1 MRRYISLLMLFLV
14 AAGCKIGPD
23 YRRPAVD
30 TPAAWRFEEKEAQ
43 DLINTAWWEQFN
55 DPVLNELIAVALK
68 ENKDLMIATA
78 RVEQFLGLYGETR
91 SFLFPQAGAGASAAR
106 ERVTEEGRTSLPDD
120 ANPIDRD
127 YEVLITAAWE
137 LDIWGKLR
145 RATEAA
151 RADLL
156 SSEEARYGVILTLVA
171 SVANTYI
178 DLRRLDRELEIA
190 LRTAKTRDETYQ
202 LFKLR
207 FDGGVIS
214 ELELSQ
220 VASEYEDALATIPQ
234 IEKDIAQVENGLS
247 VLLGNNPAS
256 IQRGKSIDELIPPAV
271 PAGLPSELLERR
283 PDIRQAEEDLI
294 AANARIGVA
303 RGLYFPTISL
313 TGFNGT
319 ASAEFDELFSGPASV
334 WNYGG
339 QLTVPIFTAGGIA
352 GIVKA
357 SEAVQQQALARYRQA
372 IENGFREVDDSLID
386 QQKSRQR
393 LAAQSRQVAA
403 LRTYAGTARLRFDEG
418 YTSYIEVLDAERS
431 LFTVERSYTQ
441 TQAAVLRSL
450 VNLYKAMGG
459 GWVAEADR
467 MTADSAAA
475 APSGEA
481 EKSSTSQ

>member
-1 MRRYISLLMLFLV
+1 
-14 AAGCKIGPD
+14 
-23 YRRPAVD
+23 
-30 TPAAWRFEEKEAQ
+30 
-43 DLINTAWWEQFN
+43 
-55 DPVLNELIAVALK
+55 
-68 ENKDLMIATA
+68 
-78 RVEQFLGLYGETR
+78 
-91 SFLFPQAGAGASAAR
+91 
-106 ERVTEEGRTSLPDD
+106 
-120 ANPIDRD
+120 
-127 YEVLITAAWE
+127 
-137 LDIWGKLR
+137 
-145 RATEAA
+145 
-151 RADLL
+151 
-156 SSEEARYGVILTLVA
+156 
-171 SVANTYI
+171 VANTYI

-190 LRTAKTRDETYQ
+190 LRTAKTREETYQ

-283 PDIRQAEEDLI
+283 PDIRQAEEDLV

-386 QQKSRQR
+386 QQKSRER
-393 LAAQSRQVAA
+393 LAAQARQVAA

-431 LFTVERSYTQ
+431 LFNVERSYAQ
-441 TQAAVLRSL
+441 TQSALLQSL

-459 GWVAEADR
+459 GWVTEADR
-467 MTADSAAA
+467 LTAVGAESVS
-475 APSGEA
+475 SGNA
-481 EKSSTSQ
+481 EK

>member
-1 MRRYISLLMLFLV
+1 MRRYMSLIMIFMI

-30 TPAAWRFEEKEAQ
+30 IPEAWRFEEKAVQ
-43 DLINTAWWEQFN
+43 DLINTAWWVQFN
-55 DPVLNELIAVALK
+55 DPVLNELISIALK
-68 ENKDLMIATA
+68 ENKDLKIATA
-78 RVEQFLGLYGETR
+78 RVEEYLGYYGETR
-91 SFLFPQAGAGASAAR
+91 SALFPQVGASASAAR
-106 ERVTEEGRTSLPDD
+106 ERVTEEGRTSLP
-120 ANPIDRD
+120 AGISPIDRD
-127 YEVLITAAWE
+127 YQGLISASWE

-156 SSEEARYGVILTLVA
+156 SSVEARSGVILTLVA

-190 LRTAKTRDETYQ
+190 RRTVKTREETYQ

-214 ELELSQ
+214 DLELSQ
-220 VASEYEDALATIPQ
+220 VASEYEDAMAAIPQ
-234 IEKDIAQVENGLS
+234 IEKEIGQVENGLS
-247 VLLGNNPAS
+247 ILLGRNPAP
-256 IQRGKSIDELIPPAV
+256 ITRGKPIDELVIPAI

-283 PDIRQAEEDLI
+283 PDIRQAEQDLVS
-294 AANARIGVA
+294 ANARIGVA

-372 IENGFREVDDSLID
+372 IENGFLEFDDSLID
-386 QQKSRQR
+386 QQKSRER
-393 LAAQSRQVAA
+393 LAAQARQVAA
-403 LRTYAGTARLRFDEG
+403 LRTYSGTARLRFDEG

-431 LFTVERSYTQ
+431 LFSVERSYTQ
-441 TQAAVLRSL
+441 TQAALLQSL

-459 GWVAEADR
+459 GWVIEADR
-467 MTADSAAA
+467 LTAGSAETTT
-475 APSGEA
+475 SGGA
-481 EKSSTSQ
+481 EKNSTAK

>member
-1 MRRYISLLMLFLV
+1 MRCFISLIMLV
-14 AAGCKIGPD
+14 VIATGCKIGPD

-30 TPAAWRFEEKEAQ
+30 VPAAWRFENKETQ
-43 DLINTAWWEQFN
+43 DLINTSWWEQFN
-55 DPVLNELIAVALK
+55 DPVLNELIAIALK
-68 ENKDLMIATA
+68 ENKDLQIATA
-78 RVEQFLGLYGETR
+78 RVEEYLGYYGETR
-91 SFLFPQAGAGASAAR
+91 SALFPQIGASASAAR
-106 ERVTEEGRTSLPDD
+106 ERVTEEGRTSLP
-120 ANPIDRD
+120 AGVNPIDRD
-127 YEVLITAAWE
+127 YQGLISASWE

-156 SSEEARYGVILTLVA
+156 GSVEARSGVILTLVA
-171 SVANTYI
+171 GVANTYI

-190 LRTAKTRDETYQ
+190 LRTAKTREETYQ

-214 ELELSQ
+214 DLELSQ
-220 VASEYEDALATIPQ
+220 VASEYEDAMAAIPQ
-234 IEKDIAQVENGLS
+234 IEKEIGQVENALC
-247 VLLGNNPAS
+247 VLLGRNPAP
-256 IQRGKSIDELIPPAV
+256 IRRGKSIDELVPPAV

-319 ASAEFDELFSGPASV
+319 ASAEFDELFSGPASI

-372 IENGFREVDDSLID
+372 IENGFREFDDSLID
-386 QQKSRQR
+386 QQKSRER
-393 LAAQSRQVAA
+393 LAAQSRQVSA

-418 YTSYIEVLDAERS
+418 YTSFIEVLDAERS
-431 LFTVERSYTQ
+431 LFNVERSYTQ
-441 TQAAVLRSL
+441 TQAALLQSL
-450 VNLYKAMGG
+450 VNLYKTMGG
-459 GWVAEADR
+459 GWVIEADR
-467 MTADSAAA
+467 MTADNAA
-475 APSGEA
+475 APSGEVD
-481 EKSSTSQ
+481 KSSSSQ

>member
-1 MRRYISLLMLFLV
+1 MRIFTVLLILIVLGT
-14 AAGCKIGPD
+14 GCKIGPD

-30 TPAAWRFEEKEAQ
+30 VSAAWRFEDKEAQ

-78 RVEQFLGLYGETR
+78 RVEEFLGLYGETR
-91 SFLFPQAGAGASAAR
+91 SFLFPQVGASSSAAR
-106 ERVTEEGRTSLPDD
+106 ERVTEEGRTSLPPGV
-120 ANPIDRD
+120 NPIDRD
-127 YEVLITAAWE
+127 YEGLISGAWE

-145 RATEAA
+145 RATEAS

-156 SSEEARYGVILTLVA
+156 SSEEARYAVILTLVA

-178 DLRRLDRELEIA
+178 DLRGLDRELEIA
-190 LRTAKTRDETYQ
+190 LRTAKTREETYQ
-202 LFKLR
+202 LFKVR
-207 FDGGVIS
+207 FEGGVIS

-234 IEKDIAQVENGLS
+234 IEKNIIQVENGLS
-247 VLLGNNPAS
+247 VLLGRNPAP
-256 IQRGKSIDELIPPAV
+256 IVRGKPIDALTPPAV

-283 PDIRQAEEDLI
+283 PDIRQAEQDLI

-319 ASAEFDELFSGPASV
+319 ASAEFDELFSGPASI

-352 GIVKA
+352 GVVKA
-357 SEAVQQQALARYRQA
+357 SEAVQQQRLARYKQA
-372 IENGFREVDDSLID
+372 IENAFREVEDSLID
-386 QQKSRQR
+386 QQKSQER
-393 LAAQSRQVAA
+393 LAAQGRQVDA
-403 LRTYAGTARLRFDEG
+403 LRTYAGIARLRFDEG

-431 LFTVERSYTQ
+431 LFNVERSFTQ
-441 TQAAVLRSL
+441 TRAAVLRSL

-467 MTADSAAA
+467 MTAQGAQTAS
-475 APSGEA
+475 SGNA
-481 EKSSTSQ
+481 GKSTSGK

>member
-1 MRRYISLLMLFLV
+1 MRCFISLIMLV
-14 AAGCKIGPD
+14 VIATGCKIGPD

-30 TPAAWRFEEKEAQ
+30 IPAAWRFENKETQ
-43 DLINTAWWEQFN
+43 DLINTSWWEQFN
-55 DPVLNELIAVALK
+55 DPVLNELIAIALK
-68 ENKDLMIATA
+68 ENKDLQIATA
-78 RVEQFLGLYGETR
+78 RVEEYLGYYGETR
-91 SFLFPQAGAGASAAR
+91 SALFPQIGASASAAR
-106 ERVTEEGRTSLPDD
+106 ERVTEEGRTSLP
-120 ANPIDRD
+120 AGVNPIDRD
-127 YEVLITAAWE
+127 YQGLISASWE

-156 SSEEARYGVILTLVA
+156 SSVEARSGVILTLVA
-171 SVANTYI
+171 GVANTYI

-190 LRTAKTRDETYQ
+190 LRTAKTREETYQ

-214 ELELSQ
+214 DLELSQ
-220 VASEYEDALATIPQ
+220 VASEYEDAMAAIPQ
-234 IEKDIAQVENGLS
+234 IEKEIGQVENALC
-247 VLLGNNPAS
+247 VLLGRNPAP
-256 IQRGKSIDELIPPAV
+256 IRRGKSIDELVPPAV

-319 ASAEFDELFSGPASV
+319 ASAEFDELFSGPASI

-372 IENGFREVDDSLID
+372 IENGFREFDDSLID
-386 QQKSRQR
+386 QQKSRER
-393 LAAQSRQVAA
+393 LAAQSRQVSA

-418 YTSYIEVLDAERS
+418 YTSFIEVLDAERS
-431 LFTVERSYTQ
+431 LFNVERSYTQ
-441 TQAAVLRSL
+441 TQAALLQSL
-450 VNLYKAMGG
+450 VNLYKTMGG
-459 GWVAEADR
+459 GWVIEADR
-467 MTADSAAA
+467 MTADNAA
-475 APSGEA
+475 APSGEVD
-481 EKSSTSQ
+481 KSSSSQ

>member
-1 MRRYISLLMLFLV
+1 MRCFISLIMLV
-14 AAGCKIGPD
+14 VIATGCKIGPD

-30 TPAAWRFEEKEAQ
+30 VPAAWRFENKETQ
-43 DLINTAWWEQFN
+43 DLINTSWWEQFN
-55 DPVLNELIAVALK
+55 DPVLNELIAIALK
-68 ENKDLMIATA
+68 ENKDLQIATA
-78 RVEQFLGLYGETR
+78 RVEEYLGYYGETR
-91 SFLFPQAGAGASAAR
+91 SALFPQIGASASAAR
-106 ERVTEEGRTSLPDD
+106 ERVTEEGRTSLP
-120 ANPIDRD
+120 AVVNPIDRD
-127 YEVLITAAWE
+127 YQGLISASWE

-156 SSEEARYGVILTLVA
+156 GSVEARSGVILTLVA
-171 SVANTYI
+171 GVANTYI

-190 LRTAKTRDETYQ
+190 LRTAKTREETYQ

-214 ELELSQ
+214 DLELSQ
-220 VASEYEDALATIPQ
+220 VASEYEDAMAAIPQ
-234 IEKDIAQVENGLS
+234 IENEIGQVENALC
-247 VLLGNNPAS
+247 VLLGRNPAP
-256 IQRGKSIDELIPPAV
+256 IRRGKSIDELVPPAV

-319 ASAEFDELFSGPASV
+319 ASAEFDELFSGPASI
-334 WNYGG
+334 WNCGG

-372 IENGFREVDDSLID
+372 IENGFREFDDSLID
-386 QQKSRQR
+386 QQKSRER
-393 LAAQSRQVAA
+393 LAAQSRQVSA

-418 YTSYIEVLDAERS
+418 YTSFIEVLDAERS
-431 LFTVERSYTQ
+431 LFNVERSYTQ
-441 TQAAVLRSL
+441 TQAALLQSL
-450 VNLYKAMGG
+450 VNLYKTMGG
-459 GWVAEADR
+459 GWVIEADR

-475 APSGEA
+475 APSGEVD
-481 EKSSTSQ
+481 KSSSSQ

>member
-1 MRRYISLLMLFLV
+1 MRRYISLIMLIML

-23 YRRPAVD
+23 YRRPAADVPD
-30 TPAAWRFEEKEAQ
+30 SWRFEEKEAQ
-43 DLINTAWWEQFN
+43 DLINTAWWEQFS
-55 DPVLNELIAVALK
+55 DPVLNELIAIALK
-68 ENKDLMIATA
+68 ENKDLKIATA
-78 RVEQFLGLYGETR
+78 RVEEYLGYYGETR
-91 SFLFPQAGAGASAAR
+91 SVLFPQLGASASAAR
-106 ERVTEEGRTSLPDD
+106 ERVTEEGRTSLPDGV
-120 ANPIDRD
+120 NPIDRD
-127 YEVLITAAWE
+127 YEGLITAAWE

-156 SSEEARYGVILTLVA
+156 SSEEARSGVILTLVG

-190 LRTAKTRDETYQ
+190 LRTAKTREETYQ
-202 LFKLR
+202 LFKMR

-220 VASEYEDALATIPQ
+220 VASEYEDAMAAIPQ
-234 IEKDIAQVENGLS
+234 IEKDIGQVENALS
-247 VLLGNNPAS
+247 VLLGGNPAP
-256 IQRGKSIDELIPPAV
+256 IRRGKPIDELVPPAI

-339 QLTVPIFTAGGIA
+339 QMTVPIFTAGGIA

-386 QQKSRQR
+386 QQKSRER

-403 LRTYAGTARLRFDEG
+403 LRTYSGTARLRFDEG

-431 LFTVERSYTQ
+431 LFNVERSYTQ
-441 TQAAVLRSL
+441 TQAALLQSL

-459 GWVAEADR
+459 GWVTEADR
-467 MTADSAAA
+467 MTVNSAET
-475 APSGEA
+475 APSSEA
-481 EKSSTSQ
+481 EQSRSSQ